1 MGKARTILPSIGMV
15 YAVVKDTMNVVVVPA
30 N

>member
-1 MGKARTILPSIGMV
+1 MGNARIILPSSGMV
-15 YAVVKDTMNVVVVPA
+15 YAVVKDTMNVVMVPY